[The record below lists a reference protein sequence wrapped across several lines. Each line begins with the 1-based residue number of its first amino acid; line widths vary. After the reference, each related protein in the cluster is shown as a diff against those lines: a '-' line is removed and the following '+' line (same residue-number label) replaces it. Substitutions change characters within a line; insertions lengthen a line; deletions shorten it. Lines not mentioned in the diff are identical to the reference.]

1 MRVMF
6 AQQNYRIG
14 DFRYNTDKIIE
25 AIQLA
30 RSEKADLVLFSE
42 LCVCGYFPD
51 DFLEFES
58 FIAECEQAVG
68 EIMQHT
74 TDVAVV
80 IGAPSRNPAPSG
92 KRLFNSAYF
101 LHEKKV
107 VAKTDKCLLPNYD
120 VFDEYRYFE
129 PGKGLTIV
137 NWRNTKIAVTICED
151 IWNEGQRPLYISNPL
166 EELSRQDADLIVNIS
181 ASPFDYLQAAERK
194 IVIKNTIEK
203 YKLPLLYCNTTGC
216 QGELIFDGGSM
227 AFNKHGELM
236 QCLPFFEEANR
247 MVELDTGFNPI
258 GKQVDDGLPAAANP
272 QPASVTSLDASHNM
286 ALIHEALLH
295 GIGDYFLKQNFTKAI
310 VASSGGLDSAVTIA
324 LACEALG
331 SQNVTAVLM
340 PSPFSSSHSVDDAV
354 ALSTRLNNPYHLL
367 KIGDIYESFL
377 ATLQPLF
384 KDLPFSVAEEN
395 LQSRIRGAL
404 VMGVANKF
412 GHILLNTSNKS
423 ELSVGYGTLYGDLAG
438 GLAVLGDLYKLQ
450 VYELARYINRN
461 GEIIPAHILTKAPSA
476 ELRPD
481 QKDSDSLPDY
491 SVLDQILFQYI
502 EHQQDAD
509 QMKAMGFDAAVVDRV
524 LKLVTANEFKRKQF
538 CPILRVS
545 PKAFG
550 YGRKMP
556 LVAKYL
562 KLKV

>member
-51 DFLEFES
+51 DFLEFEN

-137 NWRNTKIAVTICED
+137 SWRNTKIAVTICED
-151 IWNEGQRPLYISNPL
+151 IWNEGQRPLYTSNPL

-461 GEIIPAHILTKAPSA
+461 GEIIPANILTKAPSA

-562 KLKV
+562 NLKV

>member
-51 DFLEFES
+51 DFLEFEN

-101 LHEKKV
+101 LHEKQV
-107 VAKTDKCLLPNYD
+107 VAKIDKCLLPNYD

-151 IWNEGQRPLYISNPL
+151 IWNEGQRPLYTSNPL

>member
-51 DFLEFES
+51 DFLEFEN

-166 EELSRQDADLIVNIS
+166 EELSHQDADLIVNIS
-181 ASPFDYLQAAERK
+181 ASPFDYLQAAERNE
-194 IVIKNTIEK
+194 VIKNTIEK

-247 MVELDTGFNPI
+247 MVELDTRLNPI

-502 EHQQDAD
+502 EHQKDAD